1 MICLWSNL
9 VASTTQSPFIFLF
22 HVTSTFLLFIGT
34 CIDQVNSFKCQC
46 LGGYKGHNC
55 SVKMDE
61 CRSSPCVNGGRNT
74 FIVLLVI
81 SLCLISMDESPT
93 IWPIIKMSLVT
104 ITLTLTGLPPR
115 HSRRDVSKMFTI
127 KILLSHTGG
136 SVGWASG
143 CHAGGCE
150 FDSGRTNTRGLKITE
165 EKVLLL

>member
-9 VASTTQSPFIFLF
+9 VANTTQTPFIFLF

-81 SLCLISMDESPT
+81 SLCLISMNESPT

-104 ITLTLTGLPPR
+104 ITLTLTGLSPR

-127 KILLSHTGG
+127 KIIERL
-136 SVGWASG
+136 ASRLRQT
-143 CHAGGCE
+143 ANI
-150 FDSGRTNTRGLKITE
+150 RLKFPVDQKLVKFIWF
-165 EKVLLL
+165 